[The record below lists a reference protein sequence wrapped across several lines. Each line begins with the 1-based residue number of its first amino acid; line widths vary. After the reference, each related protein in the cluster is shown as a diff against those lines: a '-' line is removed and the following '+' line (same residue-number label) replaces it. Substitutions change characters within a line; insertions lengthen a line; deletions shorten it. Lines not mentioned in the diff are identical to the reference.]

1 MAIEVY
7 GIDKVTMVTVTATEY
22 RHLLEAEV
30 RLNILRKRRL
40 DDIKAS
46 GMSYVTPDDYVL
58 GEDVV
63 AAAKAKEKASC

>member
-7 GIDKVTMVTVTATEY
+7 DIDKVTMVTVTAAEY

-40 DDIKAS
+40 AEIEE
-46 GMSYVTPDDYVL
+46 GTTCYVSSDDYVL
-58 GEDVV
+58 GDDVV
-63 AAAKAKEKASC
+63 AIAKEKASC

>member
-7 GIDKVTMVTVTATEY
+7 DIDKVTMVTVTAAEY

-40 DDIKAS
+40 DEIKAS
-46 GMSYVTPDDYVL
+46 GMSYVTSDDYVL
-58 GEDVV
+58 GDDVV
-63 AAAKAKEKASC
+63 AKAKEKASC

>member
-1 MAIEVY
+1 MAIKVY
-7 GIDKVTMVTVTATEY
+7 DIDKVTMVTVTAAEY

-46 GMSYVTPDDYVL
+46 GMSYVTYDDYVL
-58 GEDVV
+58 GDDVV
-63 AAAKAKEKASC
+63 AKAKEKATC